1 MYQGRKGVP
10 AIRSNYSTDYLAEGM
25 R

>member
-1 MYQGRKGVP
+1 MYQGRKGMP